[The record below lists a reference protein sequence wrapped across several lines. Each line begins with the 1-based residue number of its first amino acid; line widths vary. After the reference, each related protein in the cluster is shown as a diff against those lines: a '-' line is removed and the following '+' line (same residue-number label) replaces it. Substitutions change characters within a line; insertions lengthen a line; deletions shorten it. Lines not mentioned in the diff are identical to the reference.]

1 MPRRAQSGAH
11 RSSRNVAQES
21 PRLSRRVPEEF
32 LMPSKFMAL
41 NGEAKLA
48 LAGAAESAVAEMSE
62 AGFVLLDSAYRLV
75 YATPEAVQI
84 LTYQAP
90 GGSDVPPEVLL
101 PERLRAML
109 PPQRNKHKTRFPK
122 SASQIEFVS
131 GKRHYLCRAFDFP
144 VRSNGPPQENTALV
158 LERVLDCCPNVA
170 EIAKEFHLARRER
183 EAVELLMLG
192 LSNKELACRMN
203 LSVNTVKTLLR
214 LTMAKMETSDRS
226 GILGKIH
233 ARAAMRSP

>member
-1 MPRRAQSGAH
+1 
-11 RSSRNVAQES
+11 
-21 PRLSRRVPEEF
+21 
-32 LMPSKFMAL
+32 MPSKFMAL

-48 LAGAAESAVAEMSE
+48 LAGAAESAVAQLSE

-90 GGSDVPPEVLL
+90 GGSDAPPEVLL
-101 PERLRAML
+101 PDRLRAML
-109 PPQRNKHKTRFPK
+109 PLQRNKNRFPK

-131 GKRHYLCRAFDFP
+131 GKRHYLCRAFNFP
-144 VRSNGPPQENTALV
+144 VRSGGPPHANTALV
-158 LERVLDCCPNVA
+158 LERVLDCSPNVA

-192 LSNKELACRMN
+192 LSNKDLARRMN

-226 GILGKIH
+226 EILGKIH